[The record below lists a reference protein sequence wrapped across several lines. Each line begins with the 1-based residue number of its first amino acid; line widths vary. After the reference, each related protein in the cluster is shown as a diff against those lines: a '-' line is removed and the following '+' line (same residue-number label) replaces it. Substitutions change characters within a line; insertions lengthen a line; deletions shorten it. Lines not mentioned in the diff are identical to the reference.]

1 MKGALART
9 PAHQCGVR
17 TVELLKIETAQTD
30 GNDSISHQMEV
41 LRERLGSAMRLAD
54 QLAGAPE
61 APEFNHAVT
70 ECYVRTMIK
79 LRRHRDRYFSSE
91 LFADPA
97 WDILLELYAAAL
109 GQFRVSISNLCLA
122 AAVPATTALRW
133 IKQLEDSGLVERRPD
148 RTDGRRQFIM
158 LSEEALS
165 SMNAYFRMVPVGASL
180 I

>member
-1 MKGALART
+1 M
-9 PAHQCGVR
+9 
-17 TVELLKIETAQTD
+17 ELLRIETAQTD
-30 GNDSISHQMEV
+30 GTESVSRRMEV

-61 APEFNHAVT
+61 APAFNHAVT
-70 ECYVRTMIK
+70 ECYIHNMLK
-79 LRRHRDRYFSSE
+79 LRRHRDRFFAGE

-109 GQFRVSISNLCLA
+109 GQFRISVSNLCIA

-133 IKQLEDSGLVERRPD
+133 IKQLEDAGLIQRRPD
-148 RTDGRRQFIM
+148 RTDGRRHFIM
-158 LSEEALS
+158 LSDEALS
-165 SMNAYFRMVPVGASL
+165 SMNAYFRTVPVGASL